1 MKQEFLVQDGQLVVT
16 LDGSLYVEEAAILRE
31 RLLEYIHTG
40 QRDFVVDL
48 KEVDYIDSSG
58 LGVLVAIQKRA
69 LQNGGKVVIRGLRGT
84 VRELFEMTR
93 LTKVFEIQN

>member
-16 LDGSLYVEEAAILRE
+16 LDGSLYVEEAAVLRE
-31 RLLEYIHTG
+31 RLLEYIQTG

-48 KEVDYIDSSG
+48 KNVDYIDSSG

-69 LQNGGKVVIRGLRGT
+69 LQNGGKVIIKGLRGT